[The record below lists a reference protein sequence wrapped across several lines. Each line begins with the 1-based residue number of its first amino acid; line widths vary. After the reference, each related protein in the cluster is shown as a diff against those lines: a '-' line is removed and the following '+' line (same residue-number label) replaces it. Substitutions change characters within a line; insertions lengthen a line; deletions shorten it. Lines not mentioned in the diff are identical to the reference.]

1 MTRMRIARATA
12 TTAVVVCGIALML
25 TPIGSAQSDNKLV
38 YADFENV
45 VEGRPVSNRGGSM
58 QLFGYSENPTR
69 PPTIKGAPNLE
80 PAAPEL
86 VRTKADE
93 ANRMGKFEFELM
105 TPNQW
110 SGVSLEIKGQAD
122 QDGKS
127 PAEDLTGYKT
137 LSVEVFS
144 TGVGN
149 LRVEL
154 LSRGW
159 GINPNTA
166 NPQITFI
173 PKKGLN
179 TYKVELKKFAQPS
192 WVTDTRI
199 DPKDVLKKLTAVS
212 ISAFCDDCRPTKGM
226 MVVDNVIFER

>member
-1 MTRMRIARATA
+1 MERMRIARLTA
-12 TTAVVVCGIALML
+12 ARAVVVAGIALAL
-25 TPIGSAQSDNKLV
+25 TPTGSAQSDNKLV
-38 YADFENV
+38 YADFEQV
-45 VEGRPVSNRGGSM
+45 VDGRPVSNRGGGM

-69 PPTIKGAPNLE
+69 PPSFRGAANLE
-80 PAAPEL
+80 PATPEL
-86 VRTKADE
+86 VRTKADDP
-93 ANRMGKFEFELM
+93 NRMGKFEYELM

-122 QDGKS
+122 KDGKT

-154 LSRGW
+154 LSSGW
-159 GINPNTA
+159 RIDLNSA

-212 ISAFCDDCRPTKGM
+212 ISAYCDDCRPTKGM
-226 MVVDNVIFER
+226 LVIDNVIFEK

>member
-1 MTRMRIARATA
+1 MQSLRIARLTSA
-12 TTAVVVCGIALML
+12 TAVVVGGIALML
-25 TPIGSAQSDNKLV
+25 TSTGSAQSDKKLV
-38 YADFENV
+38 YADFEQV
-45 VEGRPVSNRGGSM
+45 ADGRPVSTRGGGV

-80 PAAPEL
+80 PAAPDL
-86 VRTKADE
+86 VRTKADDP
-93 ANRMGKFEFELM
+93 NRMAKFEFELM

-110 SGVSLEIKGQAD
+110 SGATIEIKGQPD
-122 QDGKS
+122 KDGTT
-127 PAEDLTGYKT
+127 PAEDVSDYKT
-137 LSVEVFS
+137 LSMEVFA

-149 LRVEL
+149 VRVEL

-166 NPQITFI
+166 NPQISFI

-179 TYKVELKKFAQPS
+179 TYKVELKKFGQPS

-212 ISAFCDDCRPTKGM
+212 ISAYCDDCRPTTGM
-226 MVVDNVIFER
+226 LVVDNVVFEK